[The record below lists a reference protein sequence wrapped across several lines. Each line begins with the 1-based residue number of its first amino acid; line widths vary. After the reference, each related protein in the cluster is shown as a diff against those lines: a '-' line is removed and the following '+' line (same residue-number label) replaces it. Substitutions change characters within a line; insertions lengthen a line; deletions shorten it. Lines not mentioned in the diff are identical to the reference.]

1 MILIVNCV
9 LQKCLRVVEN
19 MRNGVGTENHK
30 KDNTNSI
37 NGKLENN
44 ETSNSK
50 PNDDKDKS
58 NSDDKDNTVKII
70 ILTVVKQIKTKNVK
84 MKIKRTGV
92 PRRHR
97 DRA

>member
-1 MILIVNCV
+1 MG
-9 LQKCLRVVEN
+9 
-19 MRNGVGTENHK
+19 NGVGTENSK

-58 NSDDKDNTVKII
+58 NSDDKITLMSVKII
-70 ILTVVKQIKTKNVK
+70 LLTVVKQIRTKNVK

-97 DRA
+97 NRALE

>member
-1 MILIVNCV
+1 
-9 LQKCLRVVEN
+9 
-19 MRNGVGTENHK
+19 MRNGVGIENPK

-58 NSDDKDNTVKII
+58 NVCENNSIDSSETNKDKERENENQKDRSPTA
-70 ILTVVKQIKTKNVK
+70 TQE
-84 MKIKRTGV
+84 
-92 PRRHR
+92 PR
-97 DRA
+97 A